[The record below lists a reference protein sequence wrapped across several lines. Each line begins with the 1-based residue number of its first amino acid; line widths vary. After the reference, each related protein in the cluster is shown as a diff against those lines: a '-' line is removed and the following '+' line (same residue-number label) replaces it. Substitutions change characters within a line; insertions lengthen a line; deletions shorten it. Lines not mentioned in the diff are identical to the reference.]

1 MINGKTVRLA
11 DGQQNV
17 GLRRAPS
24 SAWAAVVVVL
34 LFSLACQSAPP
45 PRPISEADA
54 ASNSS
59 LTKARRERA
68 ERSIRQVRDL
78 AIPKVD
84 GGALKLDDLR
94 GKVVV
99 VDVWATWCGP
109 CRKQAPRLAE
119 LSTRYRERGLEV
131 VGLSLNNP
139 KEHQAEVEEFIKQAG
154 VNYTIAYA
162 DRRISDAFLRGTED
176 ETGEAP
182 IPQLFVF
189 SRDGRLVEHFIG
201 EDPARG
207 LASLEKVINQQ
218 LSIPESPR

>member
-1 MINGKTVRLA
+1 MWMINGKTARLA
-11 DGQQNV
+11 GGKQNI
-17 GLRRAPS
+17 GWRRAPR
-24 SAWAAVVVVL
+24 SAWAAVVIL
-34 LFSLACQSAPP
+34 LLLSLACQSAPP
-45 PRPISEADA
+45 PRPVSEADA

-59 LTKARRERA
+59 LTKAWRERA
-68 ERSIRQVRDL
+68 DRSIRSVSDL
-78 AIPKVD
+78 TIAKVD
-84 GGALKLDDLR
+84 GGALKLADLR

-119 LSTRYRERGLEV
+119 LSTRYREQGLEII
-131 VGLSLNNP
+131 GLSLNNQ
-139 KEHQAEVEEFIKQAG
+139 KEQQAEVEEFIKQAG

-176 ETGEAP
+176 GTGEAP

-189 SRDGRLVEHFIG
+189 SRDGRLVEHFRG

-207 LASLEKVINQQ
+207 LAPLEKVINQQ
-218 LSIPESPR
+218 LSLP